1 MTGVFYSS
9 LCCGCNQCFPF
20 HFLFVQKS
28 FAHANNLHV
37 QNVACAGKTCT
48 CNIAPA
54 KGFERTM
61 TTACTCKYY
70 FARANSC
77 VCFQGTRPCTCK
89 IQAVFVPPES
99 QKFQAGVYVCMYVPI
114 EKSLCFLTPVNF
126 WVKSESTCHLLG
138 MNGCILI

>member
-9 LCCGCNQCFPF
+9 LCCGYNRCFPF

-28 FAHANNLHV
+28 FARANNLHV
-37 QNVACAGKTCT
+37 QNVARAGKTCT
-48 CNIAPA
+48 CNIAHA

-99 QKFQAGVYVCMYVPI
+99 QKFQAGVYIYIYIYICIYLVW
-114 EKSLCFLTPVNF
+114 LNF
-126 WVKSESTCHLLG
+126 YEYPRETI
-138 MNGCILI
+138 NNN